1 MTTKK
6 TKSDKKCDKTCDAC
20 AKNSST
26 LPVCLFFSMLTAI
39 IIALTL
45 AITFA
50 SLADRYELIDA
61 SRYKDSL
68 STSIQD
74 NHRDSDGMVV
84 ISGAAIIDWAYNTKA
99 SGFVYITSKDC
110 GSYCDSYGK
119 NLANY
124 LKNELEL
131 LKKKSENKKATK
143 NQTENVEIKE
153 VIIEVLGRMGKG
165 RAGEIQLAVQAT
177 NKEKYATLTNQRTSA
192 ILKQM
197 IDEGTVV
204 KTVDKKVSTFSL
216 V

>member
-1 MTTKK
+1 MAEKKITKREVVEK
-6 TKSDKKCDKTCDAC
+6 
-20 AKNSST
+20 
-26 LPVCLFFSMLTAI
+26 M
-39 IIALTL
+39 
-45 AITFA
+45 
-50 SLADRYELIDA
+50 LADSNIA
-61 SRYKDSL
+61 S
-68 STSIQD
+68 
-74 NHRDSDGMVV
+74 NE
-84 ISGAAIIDWAYNTKA
+84 
-99 SGFVYITSKDC
+99 VYV
-110 GSYCDSYGK
+110 
-119 NLANY
+119 AY

-177 NKEKYATLTNQRTSA
+177 DKEKYATLTNQRTSA

-216 V
+216 A

>member
-1 MTTKK
+1 MAEKKITKK
-6 TKSDKKCDKTCDAC
+6 M
-20 AKNSST
+20 
-26 LPVCLFFSMLTAI
+26 VVEMM
-39 IIALTL
+39 
-45 AITFA
+45 
-50 SLADRYELIDA
+50 LADSNINSNE
-61 SRYKDSL
+61 
-68 STSIQD
+68 
-74 NHRDSDGMVV
+74 
-84 ISGAAIIDWAYNTKA
+84 
-99 SGFVYITSKDC
+99 VYV
-110 GSYCDSYGK
+110 
-119 NLANY
+119 AY

-177 NKEKYATLTNQRTSA
+177 DKEKYATVTNQRTSA

>member
-1 MTTKK
+1 MAEKKITKK
-6 TKSDKKCDKTCDAC
+6 M
-20 AKNSST
+20 
-26 LPVCLFFSMLTAI
+26 VVEMM
-39 IIALTL
+39 
-45 AITFA
+45 
-50 SLADRYELIDA
+50 LADSNINNNE
-61 SRYKDSL
+61 
-68 STSIQD
+68 
-74 NHRDSDGMVV
+74 
-84 ISGAAIIDWAYNTKA
+84 
-99 SGFVYITSKDC
+99 VYV
-110 GSYCDSYGK
+110 
-119 NLANY
+119 AY

-177 NKEKYATLTNQRTSA
+177 DKEKYATLTNQRTSA

>member
-1 MTTKK
+1 MAEKKITKREVVEK
-6 TKSDKKCDKTCDAC
+6 
-20 AKNSST
+20 
-26 LPVCLFFSMLTAI
+26 M
-39 IIALTL
+39 
-45 AITFA
+45 
-50 SLADRYELIDA
+50 LADENIN
-61 SRYKDSL
+61 S
-68 STSIQD
+68 
-74 NHRDSDGMVV
+74 NE
-84 ISGAAIIDWAYNTKA
+84 
-99 SGFVYITSKDC
+99 VYV
-110 GSYCDSYGK
+110 
-119 NLANY
+119 AY

-143 NQTENVEIKE
+143 NQTENAEIKE

-177 NKEKYATLTNQRTSA
+177 DKEKYATLTNQRTSA

>member
-1 MTTKK
+1 MAEKKITKREVVEK
-6 TKSDKKCDKTCDAC
+6 
-20 AKNSST
+20 
-26 LPVCLFFSMLTAI
+26 M
-39 IIALTL
+39 
-45 AITFA
+45 
-50 SLADRYELIDA
+50 LADNNIKSNE
-61 SRYKDSL
+61 
-68 STSIQD
+68 
-74 NHRDSDGMVV
+74 
-84 ISGAAIIDWAYNTKA
+84 
-99 SGFVYITSKDC
+99 VYV
-110 GSYCDSYGK
+110 
-119 NLANY
+119 AY

-153 VIIEVLGRMGKG
+153 VIIKVLERMGKG

-177 NKEKYATLTNQRTSA
+177 DKEKYATLTNQRTSA

>member
-1 MTTKK
+1 MAEKKITKK
-6 TKSDKKCDKTCDAC
+6 M
-20 AKNSST
+20 
-26 LPVCLFFSMLTAI
+26 VVEMM
-39 IIALTL
+39 
-45 AITFA
+45 
-50 SLADRYELIDA
+50 LADSNINSNE
-61 SRYKDSL
+61 
-68 STSIQD
+68 
-74 NHRDSDGMVV
+74 
-84 ISGAAIIDWAYNTKA
+84 
-99 SGFVYITSKDC
+99 VYV
-110 GSYCDSYGK
+110 
-119 NLANY
+119 AY

-143 NQTENVEIKE
+143 NQTENAEIKE

-177 NKEKYATLTNQRTSA
+177 DKEKYATLTNQRTSA

>member
-1 MTTKK
+1 MAEKKITKRE
-6 TKSDKKCDKTCDAC
+6 
-20 AKNSST
+20 
-26 LPVCLFFSMLTAI
+26 VVEMM
-39 IIALTL
+39 
-45 AITFA
+45 
-50 SLADRYELIDA
+50 LADSNIA
-61 SRYKDSL
+61 S
-68 STSIQD
+68 
-74 NHRDSDGMVV
+74 NE
-84 ISGAAIIDWAYNTKA
+84 
-99 SGFVYITSKDC
+99 VYV
-110 GSYCDSYGK
+110 
-119 NLANY
+119 AY

-177 NKEKYATLTNQRTSA
+177 DKEKYATLTNQRTSA

-197 IDEGTVV
+197 IDEGAVV